1 MALKVQ
7 KWKVKLETEISVLV
21 LRATKRALVTTTRK
35 NLHQNEL
42 FVTEG
47 REFPIVLHSFDV
59 KIMLEQIN
67 K

>member
-7 KWKVKLETEISVLV
+7 KWKVKLETEISILV

-42 FVTEG
+42 FVAEG
-47 REFPIVLHSFDV
+47 REFPIVLHSSDV
-59 KIMLEQIN
+59 KVMLEQIN